1 MSATV
6 SNAPAAG
13 AVIRPE
19 VLWPGRPDLHAAVP
33 WRPAPPGY
41 AGTPLTST
49 VCRFDQLD
57 SPRFRGWATRLG
69 EPWNPHRKLWE
80 YCFICSALEERGML
94 APGRR
99 GLGFAVG
106 TEPLPAVFAALG
118 CTIVASDLP
127 GDDSRVALWSPSA
140 QWAEG
145 LTALNAR
152 GHCEEQLFRERVSFR
167 PVDMNAIPADLVGF
181 DFTWSSCSFEHCGS
195 IEQGLRFV
203 REQMK
208 CLVPGGV
215 AVHTTE
221 LNLSSDTS
229 TLEAGPTVIFRRSD
243 IERLVGEL
251 RDAGHEVAP
260 LDLWVGDHRID
271 AHVDRYPYEQKEHLR
286 LELGGFVTTSVAL
299 IVRRGA

>member
-1 MSATV
+1 
-6 SNAPAAG
+6 
-13 AVIRPE
+13 
-19 VLWPGRPDLHAAVP
+19 
-33 WRPAPPGY
+33 
-41 AGTPLTST
+41 
-49 VCRFDQLD
+49 
-57 SPRFRGWATRLG
+57 
-69 EPWNPHRKLWE
+69 
-80 YCFICSALEERGML
+80 ML